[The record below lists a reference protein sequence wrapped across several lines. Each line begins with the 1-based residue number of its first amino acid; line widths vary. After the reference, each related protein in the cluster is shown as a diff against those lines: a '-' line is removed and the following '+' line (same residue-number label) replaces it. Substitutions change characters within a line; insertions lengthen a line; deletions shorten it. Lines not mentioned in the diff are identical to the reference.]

1 MVSVDR
7 FPFSHAR
14 GIVTKLSKTKSK
26 RECPKLFLR
35 FLPKLVSGDHCDQF
49 LQCTGSTTKKKSCI
63 KLLGDAGGALANTQ
77 KKVHKRWHTI
87 PSRCLSVSSCPGY
100 LFVVSA
106 ASFSIR
112 RILGRVI
119 LKSSSETTGLD
130 EILMNLPKRHP
141 HTGRR
146 SAPKRQGGVF
156 QIQGYFTLFHQR
168 PGPAGVIL
176 NNFQFG

>member
-1 MVSVDR
+1 MHEQHHKKEIVHKTIGR
-7 FPFSHAR
+7 FGRSFSKYA
-14 GIVTKLSKTKSK
+14 
-26 RECPKLFLR
+26 
-35 FLPKLVSGDHCDQF
+35 
-49 LQCTGSTTKKKSCI
+49 KKM
-63 KLLGDAGGALANTQ
+63 
-77 KKVHKRWHTI
+77 HKRWHTI

-106 ASFSIR
+106 VSFSIR

-130 EILMNLPKRHP
+130 EILMNLYSFWLKDSCPRHFTKTAP
-141 HTGRR
+141 PYGAALCAETAGRCILDTR
-146 SAPKRQGGVF
+146 LLH
-156 QIQGYFTLFHQR
+156 IHQR